1 MGDIRNAIQ
10 KLRRKSVAQPE
21 IAPAPTPEQVRD
33 SEARLDARF
42 PPSFLE
48 FLREAGACRLPLW
61 QTYWVGDEALGP
73 RHIVSA
79 NEAQRNS
86 KSPLPCFLVAFHN
99 NGCGDQLC
107 FDTRQRSAEGEY
119 PVVFWDHEVSVEE
132 NLADL
137 FVVADD
143 FAEWLEQEVE
153 VWFTLR

>member
-1 MGDIRNAIQ
+1 MGDIRAAIQ
-10 KLRRKSVAQPE
+10 KLRRKAVQQPD
-21 IAPAPTPEQVRD
+21 IASAPTPAQIRAA
-33 SEARLDARF
+33 EARLEIRF

-48 FLREAGACRLPLW
+48 FLQEAGACRLPLW
-61 QTYWVGDEALGP
+61 QTYWVGGESLGL
-73 RHIVSA
+73 RNIVAA
-79 NEAQRNS
+79 NEAQR
-86 KSPLPCFLVAFHN
+86 KATSPLPCFLVAFHN

-107 FDTRQRSAEGEY
+107 FDTRQRSADGEY
-119 PVVFWDHEVSVEE
+119 LVVFWDHEVRAEE